1 MAEGGGGARD
11 LLPHG
16 EALRSALRWLD
27 QRVRDEPGAD
37 RMKLVGEAALR
48 FDLTRRTKTSSSATG
63 DREGDPE
70 GRRPSGARRRVA

>member
-48 FDLTRRTKTSSSATG
+48 FDLTPTDEDFLLRNW
-63 DREGDPE
+63 
-70 GRRPSGARRRVA
+70 RP

>member
-1 MAEGGGGARD
+1 MAEGGGGAGD
-11 LLPHG
+11 LFPHG

-48 FDLTRRTKTSSSATG
+48 FDLSPAEEDFLLRNW
-63 DREGDPE
+63 
-70 GRRPSGARRRVA
+70 RP